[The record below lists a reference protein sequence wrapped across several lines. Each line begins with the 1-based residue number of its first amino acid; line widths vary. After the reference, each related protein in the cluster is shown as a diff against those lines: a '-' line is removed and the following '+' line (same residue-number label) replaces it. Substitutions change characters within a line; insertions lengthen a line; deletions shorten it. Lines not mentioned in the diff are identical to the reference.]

1 MPVSTNNTNINELL
15 RKKIE
20 ALTTVNPNSAS
31 SMTTNQ
37 LLELTY
43 DQVYLLILNR
53 EWTMEDFALWGVAV
67 EGFVYSEGID
77 NGRRYEL

>member
-1 MPVSTNNTNINELL
+1 MPAKANKPDINELL
-15 RKKIE
+15 AQKIA
-20 ALTTVNPNSAS
+20 ALTKVNPNSAEN
-31 SMTTNQ
+31 MTTNQ

-67 EGFVYSEGID
+67 EGFVYSEGVD

>member
-1 MPVSTNNTNINELL
+1 MSSEVNKPDINELL
-15 RKKIE
+15 AQKI
-20 ALTTVNPNSAS
+20 AAVTKVNPKSAHN
-31 SMTTNQ
+31 MTTNQ

-43 DQVYLLILNR
+43 DQVYLLIINR
-53 EWTMEDFALWGVAV
+53 DWSMEDFALWGVAV